1 MKRKHFLAAEV
12 FGYSYAHY
20 ADHLGIG
27 NLRFEQ
33 LMPQQIATLERAE
46 NEGWDDA
53 RLAKALEVAP
63 EEVAAWRSSFRH
75 AQAIVDA
82 PHPAEAFRRGVR
94 SSIEDG
100 VNDGLSD
107 GATIERLVVQIC
119 FRAADMGYLLDQ
131 EGKRLSA
138 YSQALREETAI
149 DDQAE

>member
-27 NLRFEQ
+27 NMRFEQ
-33 LMPQQIATLERAE
+33 LIPQQIATLERAE
-46 NEGWDDA
+46 REGWDDA

-63 EEVAAWRSSFRH
+63 EEVAAWRTSFRQ

-94 SSIEDG
+94 SSVEDA
-100 VNDGLSD
+100 VKDGLRD

-138 YSQALREETAI
+138 YSQALRDETAI
-149 DDQAE
+149 DDHAE

>member
-1 MKRKHFLAAEV
+1 MKRKHFLAAEI

-27 NLRFEQ
+27 NMRFEQ

-46 NEGWDDA
+46 HEGWDDT

-82 PHPAEAFRRGVR
+82 PHAAEAFRRGVR
-94 SSIEDG
+94 YSIEDA
-100 VNDGLSD
+100 VKDGLSD
-107 GATIERLVVQIC
+107 AAAIERLVVQIC

-131 EGKRLSA
+131 EEKRLSA
-138 YSQALREETAI
+138 YSEALRDETAI
-149 DDQAE
+149 EDQAD